1 MGASW
6 NSGVLCSRGAGL
18 IERVWRLLV
27 SFIERFAPSSAIAAG
42 TCDKI
47 ADRTTSKRRGREC
60 CYRGGDNGNGE
71 QSTDLFHD
79 SLHDLSLVDRSKATR
94 RRISLGDAAAYEV
107 AH

>member
-18 IERVWRLLV
+18 IERVSRLLV

-47 ADRTTSKRRGREC
+47 ADRTTSKRLGREC

-79 SLHDLSLVDRSKATR
+79 SLIDLR
-94 RRISLGDAAAYEV
+94 RQGGGFHSETLLRMR
-107 AH
+107 

>member
-6 NSGVLCSRGAGL
+6 NSGVLCSRSAGL
-18 IERVWRLLV
+18 IERVSRLLV
-27 SFIERFAPSSAIAAG
+27 NFIERFAPSAIAAG

-47 ADRTTSKRRGREC
+47 ADKTTSKRRGREC
-60 CYRGGDNGNGE
+60 CYSGGDNGNGE

-79 SLHDLSLVDRSKATR
+79 ILHGLSLVDRSKATR